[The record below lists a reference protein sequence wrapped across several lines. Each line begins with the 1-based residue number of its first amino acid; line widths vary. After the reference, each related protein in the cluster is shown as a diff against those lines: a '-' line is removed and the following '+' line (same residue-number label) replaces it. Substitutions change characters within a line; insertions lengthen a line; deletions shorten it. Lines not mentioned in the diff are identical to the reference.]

1 MSSHIKKLFS
11 QTMFYG
17 LGAFLNRS
25 LSIILLPV
33 YTAYFSVNELGYY
46 ALLSSVWFLLIVL
59 YMYGS
64 ETSFL
69 KFFIDENSHEGKCKI
84 YSSTLITI
92 TVTSFIF
99 SIVVFILA
107 GDIAE
112 FIGFANDSYGIYIVR
127 ILSVLLFTDSMYR
140 IPLIL
145 LRAELNAKKYF
156 QLTIVTF
163 ILNLAFNLLFIF
175 YFRFGIEAILYSY
188 IISVAV
194 TYIYSLYITKQFLT
208 FKIDLKLTGRMIL
221 YGNKFIYIGLIIIFT
236 EQADRFFLKHYFDE
250 GLVGIYSASIKLASV
265 MRLLV
270 AAFRF
275 SWTPYFLNIADDPE
289 NKKIISEIFTYFVF
303 AGISLV
309 LIFSLLLPPLV
320 KLEMFGISFLDK
332 DFWYGLKIV
341 PIVLLSYSFAG
352 LIANMNVAPFFS
364 NKTYHLFINA
374 LIGLGVYLISNIILI
389 PLYDITGAAFS
400 TLFSYFVMFI
410 FLYFI
415 SQKIYRIEYQWFI
428 NLTIFFVAVCCFLLF
443 TLISFFVENEMLI
456 FISSILLVLLFFF
469 TIQLSGLLDL
479 RKVLSI
485 VKSVKVT

>member
-270 AAFRF
+270 VAFRF

-289 NKKIISEIFTYFVF
+289 NKKIISEIFHIFCF
-303 AGISLV
+303 RRDQ
-309 LIFSLLLPPLV
+309 FSLD
-320 KLEMFGISFLDK
+320 FLITIAPVS
-332 DFWYGLKIV
+332 KI
-341 PIVLLSYSFAG
+341 G
-352 LIANMNVAPFFS
+352 NVRNKFS
-364 NKTYHLFINA
+364 
-374 LIGLGVYLISNIILI
+374 
-389 PLYDITGAAFS
+389 
-400 TLFSYFVMFI
+400 
-410 FLYFI
+410 
-415 SQKIYRIEYQWFI
+415 
-428 NLTIFFVAVCCFLLF
+428 
-443 TLISFFVENEMLI
+443 
-456 FISSILLVLLFFF
+456 
-469 TIQLSGLLDL
+469 
-479 RKVLSI
+479 
-485 VKSVKVT
+485 